1 MDNRPYYLDHRL
13 NIKAE
18 PPIEIEFSPEGGITY
33 ASHNPIV
40 IEDKTDLQEIWEM
53 PVQIYKAA
61 GIARVKPINRI
72 FPDDNKQVQAK
83 AADNKQ
89 VESEDAA
96 FEALGLD

>member
-1 MDNRPYYLDHRL
+1 
-13 NIKAE
+13 
-18 PPIEIEFSPEGGITY
+18 
-33 ASHNPIV
+33 
-40 IEDKTDLQEIWEM
+40 M

-83 AADNKQ
+83 AAESKQ